1 MANPLVDEK
10 ALPDPG
16 QYGPDPTE
24 IRNGDYSSLS
34 PITSGGDWL
43 KGTGPWSDAKE
54 LGENLR
60 NGTVIEKLT
69 SLATV
74 ELDLLG
80 TVMDPIGT
88 ALSMLVGW
96 MIEHLKPL
104 KAALDG
110 LAGNPDMI
118 EGRSTTWDNINNAMQ
133 AAAKDLEA
141 SIKPGTSSWTGD
153 AAENYRGSS
162 TVLAK
167 SMGAVGDLS
176 SGMGALVKITGVAV
190 AAVRDTVRDLISTLV
205 AELIEDAIEEA
216 ASLGLA
222 TPVVVE
228 QALGSIFR
236 CSTRVAKTIKELLEA
251 IAEAGE
257 IVSKLVGLFSNIY
270 KILKELPEATKVNTP
285 VPA

>member
-10 ALPDPG
+10 AKYDPG

-43 KGTGPWSDAKE
+43 KGTGPWADAKE

-60 NGTVIEKLT
+60 NGTATEKLF

-74 ELDLLG
+74 GLYLLG

-118 EGRSTTWDNINNAMQ
+118 EGRSTTWENINTAMQ
-133 AAAKDLEA
+133 AAAKDLES
-141 SIKPGTSSWTGD
+141 SIQPGTAAWKGT

-167 SMGAVGDLS
+167 SIGAVGDLS

-190 AAVRDTVRDLISTLV
+190 AAVRDTVRELISTLV

-222 TPVVVE
+222 TPLVVE

-236 CSTRVAKTIKELLEA
+236 CSTKVAKTIKTLLEA

-257 IVSKLVGLFSNIY
+257 IISKLVGLFNNLY
-270 KILKELPEATKVNTP
+270 KIFKELPEATKVNTP
-285 VPA
+285 V